1 MLKKSVVVL
10 GLVVLTVVL
19 LTTLIHAAGQW
30 NILQQMDPEDVRDY
44 NGVAF
49 ISPNEGWVAG
59 VSALDMDSPGY
70 IGHTRDGGS
79 TWEKAEVTISQMLTD
94 IYFVDEKHGW
104 AVGQQGLIVGT
115 TDGGKRW
122 DIQTSKVGNWLKGV
136 HFVSPEV
143 GFAVGMEETIVQT
156 DNSGRQWHV
165 LRGGEVA
172 SAVGDEETIVLNAV
186 QFIDE
191 STGWVTGVR
200 ISPETGGQDGLV
212 QKTTDGGQ
220 NWVDQPTNIPD
231 ILEDIFFVDANNGW
245 AVGENGIVLHT
256 ANGGESWDIQTS
268 GTEEKLL
275 SVGFADNNTG
285 WAAGGGLGVSVL
297 IHTADG
303 GATWEAQTIDD
314 PIISKVPA
322 NDIFVL
328 DADNIWVTGNNGF
341 IVSSSQ

>member
-1 MLKKSVVVL
+1 MLKKKVFLLGMIVLVVVL
-10 GLVVLTVVL
+10 V
-19 LTTLIHAAGQW
+19 TTLLHAGGQW
-30 NILQQMDPEDVRDY
+30 NVLQQMDQEDVRDY

-49 ISPNEGWVAG
+49 ISSTEGWVAG

-70 IGHTRDGGS
+70 IGHTTDGGS
-79 TWEKAEVTISQMLTD
+79 TWEKAEVTVAQMLTD

-136 HFVSPEV
+136 HFVNPKV
-143 GFAVGMEETIVQT
+143 GYAVGMEETIVQT
-156 DNSGRQWHV
+156 SNSGRQWNV

-172 SAVGDEETIVLNAV
+172 SAVGDEETVVLNAV

-212 QKTTDGGQ
+212 QKTTDSGQ
-220 NWVDQPTNIPD
+220 NWMDQPTNIPD
-231 ILEDIFFVDANNGW
+231 ILEDIFFLDANNGW
-245 AVGENGIVLHT
+245 AVGENGIVLRT
-256 ANGGESWDIQTS
+256 ANGGDSWDIQTS

-275 SVGFADNNTG
+275 SVGFADSNTG
-285 WAAGGGLGVSVL
+285 WAAGGGLGVGIL
-297 IHTADG
+297 INLKLLTV
-303 GATWEAQTIDD
+303 E
-314 PIISKVPA
+314 
-322 NDIFVL
+322 
-328 DADNIWVTGNNGF
+328 
-341 IVSSSQ
+341 

>member
-1 MLKKSVVVL
+1 MFRKKVFLLGMIVLAVVL
-10 GLVVLTVVL
+10 V
-19 LTTLIHAAGQW
+19 TTLLHAGGQW
-30 NILQQMDPEDVRDY
+30 NVLQQMDQEDVRDY

-49 ISPNEGWVAG
+49 INSTEGWVAG

-70 IGHTRDGGS
+70 IGHTTDGGS
-79 TWEKAEVTISQMLTD
+79 TWEKAEVTVAQMLTD
-94 IYFVDEKHGW
+94 IYFVDDKHGW

-143 GFAVGMEETIVQT
+143 GYAVGMEETIVQT
-156 DNSGRQWHV
+156 GNSGRQWNV

-172 SAVGDEETIVLNAV
+172 SAVGDEETVVLNAV

-220 NWVDQPTNIPD
+220 NWMDQPTNIPD
-231 ILEDIFFVDANNGW
+231 ILEDIFFLDANNGW
-245 AVGENGIVLHT
+245 AVGENGIVLRT
-256 ANGGESWDIQTS
+256 ANGGDSWDIQTS

-275 SVGFADNNTG
+275 SVGFADSNTG
-285 WAAGGGLGVSVL
+285 WAAGGGLGVGIL
-297 IHTADG
+297 IHTTDG
-303 GATWEAQTIDD
+303 GATWATQIIDD

-328 DADNIWVTGNNGF
+328 DANNVWVTGNNGF
-341 IVSSSQ
+341 IVSSSK

>member
-1 MLKKSVVVL
+1 MLKKN
-10 GLVVLTVVL
+10 VVL
-19 LTTLIHAAGQW
+19 LGIVVLAVVLITTLLYAGGQW
-30 NILQQMDPEDVRDY
+30 SVLQQMDLEDIRDY

-49 ISPNEGWVAG
+49 ISSNEGWAAG
-59 VSALDMDSPGY
+59 VSALDMESPGY
-70 IGHTRDGGS
+70 IGHTTDGGS
-79 TWEKAEVTISQMLTD
+79 TWEKAEVPIAQMLTD
-94 IYFVDEKHGW
+94 IYFFDKKHGW
-104 AVGQQGLIVGT
+104 AVGQEGMIVGT

-136 HFVSPEV
+136 HFVSPKV
-143 GFAVGMEETIVQT
+143 GYAVGMEETIVQT
-156 DNSGRQWHV
+156 SNSGRQWNV
-165 LRGGEVA
+165 LRGGEVG

-220 NWVDQPTNIPD
+220 NWLDQPTNIPD
-231 ILEDIFFVDANNGW
+231 ILEDIFFTDANNGW

-256 ANGGESWDIQTS
+256 TNGGDSWDIQTS

-275 SVGFADNNTG
+275 SIGFADNSIG

-297 IHTADG
+297 IHTTDG

-328 DADNIWVTGNNGF
+328 DANNIWVTGNNGF
-341 IVSSSQ
+341 IISSSK